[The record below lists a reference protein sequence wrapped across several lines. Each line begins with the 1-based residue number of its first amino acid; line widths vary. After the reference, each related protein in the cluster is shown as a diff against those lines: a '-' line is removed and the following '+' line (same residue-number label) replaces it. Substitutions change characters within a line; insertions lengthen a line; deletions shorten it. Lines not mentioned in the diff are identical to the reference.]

1 MKSVNSLL
9 VTLIVFVVSGGV
21 ASAQPGGYIDLL
33 KDRSLKHWMTQSGD
47 PVEKGWEFD
56 EEGSLHLNG
65 RGGNI
70 ITRRQFCDFEL
81 WFEFRI
87 SEKGNSGIK
96 YRVKKYGNSLLGCE
110 FQILDDE
117 AFPKLPRN
125 HLTASLYDVFEPM
138 PNPTR
143 RNTGDEWNVGHIT
156 VRGNHIQHAVNFQQT
171 INVCAG
177 SSKWLSAVADSK
189 FDKRERFGQNRL
201 GRIMLTDHSSE
212 VWYRNV
218 FIAPR

>member
-1 MKSVNSLL
+1 MKSVNRL
-9 VTLIVFVVSGGV
+9 VLALFVVVVSGAT
-21 ASAQPGGYIDLL
+21 ASAQTGYTNLL
-33 KDRSLKHWMTQSGD
+33 QDRSLQHWMTQSGD
-47 PVEKGWEFD
+47 PVENGWTFD
-56 EEGSLHLNG
+56 EDGSLHLQG

-70 ITRRQFCDFEL
+70 ITRRQYCDFEL

-96 YRVKKYGNSLLGCE
+96 YRVKKYGGSLLGCE

-125 HLTASLYDVFEPM
+125 HLTASLYDVFEPI

-143 RNTGDEWNVGHIT
+143 RHRGDEWNVGHIL
-156 VRGNHIQHAVNFQQT
+156 VRGNHIQHSVNYQQT

-177 SSKWLSAVADSK
+177 SAKWNAAVANSK

-201 GRIMLTDHSSE
+201 GRIMLTDHNSE
-212 VWYRNV
+212 VWYRNI

>member
-1 MKSVNSLL
+1 MKSVNRILL
-9 VTLIVFVVSGGV
+9 ALTVCGMCGG
-21 ASAQPGGYIDLL
+21 AAQAQYIDLL
-33 KDRSLKHWMTQSGD
+33 KDRSLSQWMTQSGD
-47 PVEKGWEFD
+47 PVEEGWTFD
-56 EEGSLHLNG
+56 ADGNLHLSG

-70 ITRRQFCDFEL
+70 ITRRQYCDFEL

-125 HLTASLYDVFEPM
+125 HLTASLYDIFEPM

-143 RNTGDEWNVGHIT
+143 RHRGDEWNVGHIT
-156 VRGNHIQHAVNFQQT
+156 VTGNRIQHAVNFQQT
-171 INVCAG
+171 IDVCAG
-177 SSKWLSAVADSK
+177 SCKWLNAVADSK
-189 FDKRERFGQNRL
+189 FDKRYRFGQNRM
-201 GRIMLTDHSSE
+201 GHIMLTDHNSE
-212 VWYRNV
+212 VWYRK
-218 FIAPR
+218 IYIRRR